1 MPPFQRYTP
10 PARGVPKRTNARG
23 GMIPSSPILACRQ
36 RRRSKG
42 SEDMYGKK
50 KVAVS
55 GCVVVLLLGG
65 AACFGQGGAPAAS
78 AVSASIAPGTMTRIG
93 TIDER
98 FQSYNIEAV
107 ERKSV

>member
-1 MPPFQRYTP
+1 
-10 PARGVPKRTNARG
+10 
-23 GMIPSSPILACRQ
+23 
-36 RRRSKG
+36 
-42 SEDMYGKK
+42 MYEKK

-65 AACFGQGGAPAAS
+65 AACFGQGGASAAS

-107 ERKSV
+107 GDGRQVLETVRQGRRCTTCG